1 MIMTN
6 HPDYDALLERYR
18 ELQKRVTRFSSVE
31 QDLINTRDRLD
42 QELIS
47 YKRLHAFTE
56 HALDEMSQVDFLD
69 LVVES
74 IVDVFEVEGAIV
86 MYHNLKDN
94 SCQLRTEAIDPSIL
108 ADGSLELALLDW
120 SKEREMDKVVVVGQM
135 DFTGH
140 PAFGKFSRSMMAQF
154 EDRRLGFRVL
164 IMGVIGLEFDAIY
177 PAFSN
182 KNQTMF
188 GIFLKQLESFYTN
201 RIRNDELKKANA
213 ELDSFVYS
221 VSHDLRA
228 PLLSIQG
235 IVDLIS
241 STEGLPEETHA
252 YLQMANTAV
261 QRLDGNIKEI
271 LEYSRN
277 ARLKVKPEEFDV
289 VGMVREIF
297 DSLRFSV
304 SGDIQLIVS
313 PDQPFL
319 ISADRARIKVVLNN
333 IISNSVKYRRK
344 DIEMPFVR
352 VTIDRSKTDYI
363 FKVEDNGEGI
373 PRQSREKVFDMFY
386 RASTSTSGTGL
397 GLYITREIITKLNGA
412 IGLETDEGKGTKVT
426 VRIPIRFVVNE
437 KVADQEKKS

>member
-1 MIMTN
+1 MTN

-56 HALDEMSQVDFLD
+56 HALDEMSQADFLD

-94 SCQLRTEAIDPSIL
+94 SCQLRTEAIDASVL

-120 SKEREMDKVVVVGQM
+120 SKGREMDKVVVVGQM

-140 PAFGKFSRSMMAQF
+140 PAFRKFSRAMMAQF
-154 EDRRLGFRVL
+154 EDRRLGFSVL

-188 GIFLKQLESFYTN
+188 GIFLKQLESFYIN
-201 RIRNDELKKANA
+201 RIRNEELKKANA

-241 STEGLPEETHA
+241 STDGLPEETHA
-252 YLQMANTAV
+252 YLAMANTAV

-277 ARLKVKPEEFDV
+277 SRLKVKPEDFDV
-289 VGMVREIF
+289 VAMVREIF

-304 SGDIQLIVS
+304 SGNIQLMVL
-313 PDQPFL
+313 PDQPFM

-344 DIEMPFVR
+344 DIEMPYVR
-352 VTIDRSKTDYI
+352 VTVDQSKTDYI
-363 FKVEDNGEGI
+363 FKIEDNGEGI

-386 RASTSTSGTGL
+386 RASTTTSGTGL
-397 GLYITREIITKLNGA
+397 GLYITKEIITKLNGA
-412 IGLETDEGKGTKVT
+412 IGLESEEGKGTKVT
-426 VRIPIRFVVNE
+426 VRIPLRFIANE
-437 KVADQEKKS
+437 IAVAQENKS